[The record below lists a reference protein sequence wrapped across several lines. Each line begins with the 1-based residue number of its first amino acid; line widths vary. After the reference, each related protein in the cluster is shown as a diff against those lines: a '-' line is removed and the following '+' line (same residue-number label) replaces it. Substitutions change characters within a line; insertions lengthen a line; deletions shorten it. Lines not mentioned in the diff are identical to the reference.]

1 MPLLFYYKIA
11 FMTELLL
18 AEGML
23 SFRMERRRRFLLR
36 LGLSILLCYLLA
48 IFYPLAFYAGWYA
61 SLMFISFFI
70 ASYIGIISCFKIS
83 LLNGFYIAI
92 ASYTVQHLSYEFF
105 SFISKLISE
114 NLNLYSN
121 TEINLSNITDEM
133 IFMLLIY
140 LQIHIIIY
148 VVCYFIFGKKIHKIG
163 EIRINNFQLFILACS
178 ILIIDIIIN
187 AFVVYIDSEANSIYE
202 IIISIYNIICCVF
215 VLIFQF
221 GAVHVK
227 KMEDEINLTHSLLI
241 QARKQYDLS
250 RENIDAINMKVHN
263 LKHQVNEF
271 ARTKDIGDQA
281 IKEIENMISIYDVP
295 IKTGNAALDI
305 ILTEKNLLCH
315 NKGIKLTCMADG
327 KCLSFINESDLYVLF
342 GNAIDNAI
350 ESVSKIKEDDKK
362 FISIS
367 IYSTNS
373 LISININNYFDGEIE
388 MDENGIPKTTKK
400 DKNNHGYGVK
410 SIKLIAENYGGDF
423 SILVKDHIFNMNILL
438 PIKN

>member
-1 MPLLFYYKIA
+1 
-11 FMTELLL
+11 
-18 AEGML
+18 
-23 SFRMERRRRFLLR
+23 
-36 LGLSILLCYLLA
+36 
-48 IFYPLAFYAGWYA
+48 
-61 SLMFISFFI
+61 
-70 ASYIGIISCFKIS
+70 
-83 LLNGFYIAI
+83 
-92 ASYTVQHLSYEFF
+92 
-105 SFISKLISE
+105 
-114 NLNLYSN
+114 
-121 TEINLSNITDEM
+121 
-133 IFMLLIY
+133 
-140 LQIHIIIY
+140 
-148 VVCYFIFGKKIHKIG
+148 
-163 EIRINNFQLFILACS
+163 
-178 ILIIDIIIN
+178 
-187 AFVVYIDSEANSIYE
+187 
-202 IIISIYNIICCVF
+202 
-215 VLIFQF
+215 
-221 GAVHVK
+221 
-227 KMEDEINLTHSLLI
+227 MEDEINLTHSLLI